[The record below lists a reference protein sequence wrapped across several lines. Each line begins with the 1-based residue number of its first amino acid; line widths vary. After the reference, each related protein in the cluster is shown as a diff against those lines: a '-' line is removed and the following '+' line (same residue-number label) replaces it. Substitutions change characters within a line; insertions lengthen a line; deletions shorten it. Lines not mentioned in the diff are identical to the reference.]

1 METPEQPTP
10 SQATEPEEPEET
22 IQGDLLRQKK
32 KLADG
37 SSNTNFY
44 EASHST
50 LPSCE
55 LTVVDVVNGQVIRQ
69 TAIKGAGHS
78 LKEAC
83 QLFDHAATRIKYV
96 KGKLYKEGKKK

>member
-1 METPEQPTP
+1 MEEVKPPTP
-10 SQATEPEEPEET
+10 SQATEPEEEET
-22 IQGDLLRQKK
+22 IVGDLLRQKK
-32 KLADG
+32 ELADG
-37 SSNTNFY
+37 SRVSNFY